1 METFIIRKSGRPKG
15 DIELRKLRSKTW
27 YLSIKT
33 KENLNDS
40 QLDILFG
47 PDDGDGKRRV
57 SSDRL
62 KIFEAIR
69 KNGSIPSDGTMGG
82 RGFNLIERVDADPS
96 YSGTANIINSPFWTL
111 LENEPLSV
119 EKLRQ
124 IVVKCVINLGLAN
137 ESPFSQDDGQNRV
150 SIRDLIRN
158 NEELTIDNYY
168 DYQMK
173 GDQEYDNLMG
183 DSLLELRP
191 NLDYL
196 SLLIALTFEAIQA
209 GNLII
214 AASLTRSSI
223 KLLKIFCQEKW
234 LLTIGDDLYKFT
246 SRRILAALNNDSL
259 KGLPSYKTILSNSN
273 EFSNGSYIIK
283 FLSKHEEMIWRR
295 FDNLNDEG

>member
-111 LENEPLSV
+111 
-119 EKLRQ
+119 
-124 IVVKCVINLGLAN
+124 
-137 ESPFSQDDGQNRV
+137 
-150 SIRDLIRN
+150 
-158 NEELTIDNYY
+158 
-168 DYQMK
+168 
-173 GDQEYDNLMG
+173 
-183 DSLLELRP
+183 
-191 NLDYL
+191 
-196 SLLIALTFEAIQA
+196 
-209 GNLII
+209 
-214 AASLTRSSI
+214 
-223 KLLKIFCQEKW
+223 
-234 LLTIGDDLYKFT
+234 
-246 SRRILAALNNDSL
+246 
-259 KGLPSYKTILSNSN
+259 
-273 EFSNGSYIIK
+273 
-283 FLSKHEEMIWRR
+283 
-295 FDNLNDEG
+295 